1 MKMKAWTI
9 VGIAWPTFSVPGI
22 CSSGTSPF
30 SLKIDVVGAKEPM
43 PSVSKK
49 FVTKPIASPSGPG
62 RAASASPPRAERTQA
77 TMNTAATRPR
87 ATKRIVLASSTLA
100 QS

>member
-1 MKMKAWTI
+1 
-9 VGIAWPTFSVPGI
+9 
-22 CSSGTSPF
+22 
-30 SLKIDVVGAKEPM
+30 M

-62 RAASASPPRAERTQA
+62 RAASALVLPRAERTQA